1 MLLRQNGLSLI
12 EVLVA
17 IVVFSIGLLGTARLL
32 VQQNQAGQESGYR
45 AMASIM
51 AGDLLERI
59 KADSSGADGYVGD
72 YEGTSLADSGG
83 CSASNGWEAWK
94 CDWFDDDHP
103 LLPDPRICVSL
114 QDQDPGQKAMVTVV
128 WRVRAAFTSP
138 SDLPDCVSSR
148 DDPSN
153 QRWVSM
159 QTWIAP

>member
-32 VQQNQAGQESGYR
+32 VQQNQSGQEAGYR

-59 KADSSGADGYVGD
+59 KVDSNDASDYQGA
-72 YEGTSLADSGG
+72 YEGTSLAGGG
-83 CSASNGWEAWK
+83 CSSNVGMQAWV
-94 CDWFDDDHP
+94 CDWFDDSHP
-103 LLPDPRICVSL
+103 LLPAPRVCVDL
-114 QDQDPGQKAMVTVV
+114 QDQDTGQKAVVTVV
-128 WRVRAAFTSP
+128 WRVRAAFTPP

-148 DDPSN
+148 GEPSN

-159 QTWIAP
+159 KAWVDS